1 MKRSEILDII
11 YGILIDHEVSVLQGI
26 SKEILSQVEFAGMS
40 PPERCYD
47 YIYNN
52 QKYTVFSSSWEPENS

>member
-1 MKRSEILDII
+1 MKRSEVLDII
-11 YGILIDHEVSVLQGI
+11 DDILIDHELPVLQGI
-26 SKEILSQVEFAGMS
+26 SKEILSRLESAGMR

-52 QKYTVFSSSWEPENS
+52 EKCTVFSLSWEPENN